1 MAIKYA
7 LCCCIVYLSYRNKNT
22 DSTRLECPG
31 KKIKFNAVAVFF
43 EKVFQLHKLSKK
55 NLLSLEK
62 LRFSYESLFNSE
74 REPTLSI
81 YCIFKNPDCYSSR
94 TL

>member
-7 LCCCIVYLSYRNKNT
+7 LCCCILYLSYRNKKIQIPLGLNAQ
-22 DSTRLECPG
+22 EE

-55 NLLSLEK
+55 KSAK
-62 LRFSYESLFNSE
+62 FGGIVF
-74 REPTLSI
+74 
-81 YCIFKNPDCYSSR
+81 
-94 TL
+94 

>member
-1 MAIKYA
+1 MHFVAAYFISRAGIKIQIPLGLNA
-7 LCCCIVYLSYRNKNT
+7 Q
-22 DSTRLECPG
+22 E

-43 EKVFQLHKLSKK
+43 EKVFQQVFS
-55 NLLSLEK
+55 SLEESC
-62 LRFSYESLFNSE
+62 FSYESLFNSE

-81 YCIFKNPDCYSSR
+81 YCIFKNPDCCSSR

>member
-1 MAIKYA
+1 MHFVAAYFISRTGIKIQIPLGLNA
-7 LCCCIVYLSYRNKNT
+7 Q
-22 DSTRLECPG
+22 E
-31 KKIKFNAVAVFF
+31 KKVKFNAVAVFF

-55 NLLSLEK
+55 NMPSLEK
-62 LRFSYESLFNSE
+62 LCFSYESLFNSE